1 MVEEITIDGTRFV
14 AARQAAALVGMSPD
28 YLTRWCRE
36 GLVKARRITSG
47 IWFVNLQSL
56 QQHLAEREARKA
68 EWRAQL
74 AERLREE
81 RAHATS

>member
-1 MVEEITIDGTRFV
+1 MVEEITIEGTRFV
-14 AARQAAALVGMSPD
+14 AAKQAAALVGMSPD

-36 GLVKARRITSG
+36 GLIKARRLAGG

-56 QQHLAEREARKA
+56 KQLLAEREARKA
-68 EWRAQL
+68 EWRSQHAQ
-74 AERLREE
+74 RLREE

>member
-1 MVEEITIDGTRFV
+1 MVDEITIEGTRFV
-14 AARQAAALVGMSPD
+14 AAKQAAMLVGMSPD

-36 GLVKARRITSG
+36 GLVKSRRLTGG

-56 QQHLAEREARKA
+56 KHHLAVRAEHKA

-74 AERLREE
+74 AQRLKNE

>member
-1 MVEEITIDGTRFV
+1 MVEEITIEGTRFV
-14 AARQAAALVGMSPD
+14 AAKQAASLVGMSPD

-36 GLVKARRITSG
+36 GLVKARRLAGG

-56 QQHLAEREARKA
+56 QQHLADRSSRKA
-68 EWRAQL
+68 QRYAQL
-74 AERLREE
+74 SQRLREE

>member
-14 AARQAAALVGMSPD
+14 AARQAASLVGMSPD

-68 EWRAQL
+68 EWRAELSQ
-74 AERLREE
+74 RLREE

>member
-1 MVEEITIDGTRFV
+1 MVDEITIDGTRFV
-14 AARQAAALVGMSPD
+14 AARQAASLVGMSPD

-56 QQHLAEREARKA
+56 QQHLAEREARKTA
-68 EWRAQL
+68 WRSELSQ
-74 AERLREE
+74 RLREE
-81 RAHATS
+81 RAHAIT